1 MESVVGIFHSVASAQ
16 QAVEGLLST
25 GVNRESIVFLSSES
39 PEHSAVLVSTEEKF
53 DRVPTTDAEDDGMGK
68 AVGAL
73 MGGAVGASAGL
84 AGGAAIA
91 SLLVPGVGPIFA
103 IGLGAAAVLG
113 LGGAAAGAKAGDVA
127 EHAMEDGVPKDDV
140 QFYHA
145 ALRRGHSLV
154 IANVDSEE
162 HLEKARKVFKQNG
175 SEDVDALRKE
185 LRTAA

>member
-1 MESVVGIFHSVASAQ
+1 
-16 QAVEGLLST
+16 
-25 GVNRESIVFLSSES
+25 
-39 PEHSAVLVSTEEKF
+39 
-53 DRVPTTDAEDDGMGK
+53 
-68 AVGAL
+68 
-73 MGGAVGASAGL
+73 
-84 AGGAAIA
+84 
-91 SLLVPGVGPIFA
+91 VGPIFA

-154 IANVDSEE
+154 IANVDSEG
-162 HLEKARKVFKQNG
+162 HLETARRVFKQHG

-185 LRTAA
+185 LGKVA